1 MLESGEGT
9 TSGAAD
15 QARPVVT
22 WEIAP
27 LRAAALRTE
36 RAVNQR
42 WQTLRAAIIGGALLL
57 GVIGSAAALS
67 LTGISSL
74 PGGMGFLSAA
84 ATEDLSSAEQDVT
97 ASEARDGV
105 ADQGAPADPAPPAE
119 EDVASNTSAPSGVAP
134 ASTQPEPERATPTAA
149 PQPEPAPEPEP
160 STAPAPE
167 PTPTPSAQPD
177 QSAGDDDSGLIGDLL
192 DLLLPGLLP

>member
-1 MLESGEGT
+1 VLESGEGT

-42 WQTLRAAIIGGALLL
+42 WQTLRAAVIGGALLL

-67 LTGISSL
+67 LSGISPL
-74 PGGMGFLSAA
+74 PGGMGFLSADA
-84 ATEDLSSAEQDVT
+84 LPTAEQEVT
-97 ASEARDGV
+97 AREARDGV
-105 ADQGAPADPAPPAE
+105 ADPGAPTPPTDPAPPVD
-119 EDVASNTSAPSGVAP
+119 EDVATESGSAAAAP
-134 ASTQPEPERATPTAA
+134 AEASPQPDRGTPSAEPQPQPAPTATPTEEPAPA
-149 PQPEPAPEPEP
+149 PQPTTPPEQ
-160 STAPAPE
+160 TA
-167 PTPTPSAQPD
+167 
-177 QSAGDDDSGLIGDLL
+177 DDDEDGLLGDLI
-192 DLLLPGLLP
+192 DILLPGLLP

>member
-1 MLESGEGT
+1 VLESGEGT

-67 LTGISSL
+67 LTGSSL
-74 PGGMGFLSAA
+74 PGGMGFLSADA
-84 ATEDLSSAEQDVT
+84 ASSSDVVLT
-97 ASEARDGV
+97 AGETRDGV
-105 ADQGAPADPAPPAE
+105 ADRGDPAPPTATAPPAE
-119 EDVASNTSAPSGVAP
+119 DDVVSSAGSNSSTSTDQAP
-134 ASTQPEPERATPTAA
+134 TQPEPARGTPTAD
-149 PQPEPAPEPEP
+149 PQPEPEPVVEP
-160 STAPAPE
+160 APAPD
-167 PTPTPSAQPD
+167 PTPTEPPVAAADEDED
-177 QSAGDDDSGLIGDLL
+177 QGLIGDLL

>member
-42 WQTLRAAIIGGALLL
+42 WETLRAAIIGGAVLL

-67 LTGISSL
+67 LTGISSV
-74 PGGMGFLSAA
+74 PGGMGFLSAGSSSPSA
-84 ATEDLSSAEQDVT
+84 AEHEVT
-97 ASEARDGV
+97 AGEARDGV
-105 ADQGAPADPAPPAE
+105 ADEGAPAKPADPAPPAE
-119 EDVASNTSAPSGVAP
+119 EDEASNASPPSGVAP
-134 ASTQPEPERATPTAA
+134 AATQPEPERATPSAA
-149 PQPEPAPEPEP
+149 PQPEPEPTIAPVPEP
-160 STAPAPE
+160 S
-167 PTPTPSAQPD
+167 PTPSTPAAD
-177 QSAGDDDSGLIGDLL
+177 AAEDDGGLIEDLL

>member
-22 WEIAP
+22 WEIVP

-42 WQTLRAAIIGGALLL
+42 WETLRAAIIGSAVLL

-67 LTGISSL
+67 LAGNSSM
-74 PGGMGFLSAA
+74 PGGLGFLSAA
-84 ATEDLSSAEQDVT
+84 ASSSADHELT
-97 ASEARDGV
+97 ASGAHDGV
-105 ADQGAPADPAPPAE
+105 ADQGAPTATTDPTPPAV
-119 EDVASNTSAPSGVAP
+119 EDEAPTTDAP
-134 ASTQPEPERATPTAA
+134 AAAAPAADAPEPERSAPSAEPQPAPAAIAA
-149 PQPEPAPEPEP
+149 PSLVPTPAPTQ
-160 STAPAPE
+160 SAPADE
-167 PTPTPSAQPD
+167 ADGS
-177 QSAGDDDSGLIGDLL
+177 DDSGLIGDLL

>member
-42 WQTLRAAIIGGALLL
+42 WETLRAAIIGGAVLL

-67 LTGISSL
+67 LTGVSSM
-74 PGGMGFLSAA
+74 PGGMGFLSAGSA
-84 ATEDLSSAEQDVT
+84 SLSSAEHELT
-97 ASEARDGV
+97 ANEARDGV
-105 ADQGAPADPAPPAE
+105 ADEGLPTPPADPAPPAD
-119 EDVASNTSAPSGVAP
+119 EDVASNASPPSDAAP
-134 ASTQPEPERATPTAA
+134 AAAPPEPERGTPTAA
-149 PQPEPAPEPEP
+149 PVVEPEP
-160 STAPAPE
+160 SIAPAPE
-167 PTPTPSAQPD
+167 PTPTPSTPA
-177 QSAGDDDSGLIGDLL
+177 AAAADDDGGLLGDLF

>member
-1 MLESGEGT
+1 
-9 TSGAAD
+9 
-15 QARPVVT
+15 VT

-42 WQTLRAAIIGGALLL
+42 WETVRAAIIGSAVLL

-67 LTGISSL
+67 LTGMSSM

-84 ATEDLSSAEQDVT
+84 AASSADHEVT

-105 ADQGAPADPAPPAE
+105 ADQGAPTPTSDPTPPAE
-119 EDVASNTSAPSGVAP
+119 DDEATTTEQPAGAAP
-134 ASTQPEPERATPTAA
+134 AATQPEPERGTPSAE
-149 PQPEPAPEPEP
+149 PQPAPEPGVLP
-160 STAPAPE
+160 SVLPTPE
-167 PTPTPSAQPD
+167 PTQTPPADEVASD
-177 QSAGDDDSGLIGDLL
+177 EEDGGILDDLL
-192 DLLLPGLLP
+192 DLLLPGLLG